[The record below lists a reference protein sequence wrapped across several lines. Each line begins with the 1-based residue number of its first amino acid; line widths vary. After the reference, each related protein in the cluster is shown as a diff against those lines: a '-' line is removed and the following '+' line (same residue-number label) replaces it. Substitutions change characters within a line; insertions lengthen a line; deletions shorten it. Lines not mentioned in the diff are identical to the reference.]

1 MCELTIG
8 EVIDMTQN
16 FLQELNIEEGMILF
30 IQSITILAISYLVRR
45 IVKIIGWI

>member
-16 FLQELNIEEGMILF
+16 FLQELNIEE
-30 IQSITILAISYLVRR
+30 VR
-45 IVKIIGWI
+45 KEYD